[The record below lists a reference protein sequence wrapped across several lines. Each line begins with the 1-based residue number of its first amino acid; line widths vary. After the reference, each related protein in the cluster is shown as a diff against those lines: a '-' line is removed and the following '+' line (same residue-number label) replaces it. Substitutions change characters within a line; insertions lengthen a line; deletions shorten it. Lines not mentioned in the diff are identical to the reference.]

1 MKNLTLIIPAKNEKE
16 SLPYV
21 LDEIKNLDCKKKV
34 LLASDDLETIDA
46 IKNLDVEIVYQDN
59 RGFGD
64 ALISGINS
72 VDTDYFCIFNADGSF
87 DPSELTNMMLL
98 IKESNS
104 DFIFASRYQ
113 DNSGSKDDT
122 IITLIGNTIFTLL
135 GKIFFIEINV
145 IWSRG
150 KDYYTSAEWRG
161 TKKLDGG
168 TLLNQA
174 SHYVD
179 LMFWLFG
186 KPVLTQSLRT
196 KLKADIETE
205 DTFSAN
211 LLLENNIH
219 CSFNA
224 TTTAY
229 EKISRVRY

>member
-21 LDEIKNLDCKKKV
+21 LDEIKNFDCKKKV

-46 IKNLDVEIVYQDN
+46 IKNLDAEIVYQNN

-87 DPSELTNMMLL
+87 DPSELANMMLL

-135 GKIFFIEINV
+135 GKIFFRLPITDIL
-145 IWSRG
+145 
-150 KDYYTSAEWRG
+150 YTYVLG
-161 TKKLDGG
+161 HTKKAKELELSIKDFGFCVELPIKAKRMNMKLLSSSSYERKRIAGFKKVSAFKDG
-168 TLLNQA
+168 LSILI
-174 SHYVD
+174 H
-179 LMFWLFG
+179 MIKLFI
-186 KPVLTQSLRT
+186 KN
-196 KLKADIETE
+196 KK
-205 DTFSAN
+205 
-211 LLLENNIH
+211 
-219 CSFNA
+219 
-224 TTTAY
+224 
-229 EKISRVRY
+229 